1 MPYADPI
8 KQKEYWKQYQLKNR
22 NKILKR
28 KKEYYL
34 KNKEQIIEKQFKYYL
49 ENKEKINN
57 YKNKYHKK
65 RRQTDPKYKILTTL
79 RDRIRSALKNN
90 QSGMA
95 SKSKNTKK
103 LLGCTVD
110 ELWIHLEKQFKPGM
124 TRKNHGKWHIDHIIP
139 CSSFDLTRPEEQ
151 VKCFHYTNLQP
162 LWAIDNF
169 IKGAKHEEKIL

>member
-57 YKNKYHKK
+57 
-65 RRQTDPKYKILTTL
+65 
-79 RDRIRSALKNN
+79 
-90 QSGMA
+90 
-95 SKSKNTKK
+95 
-103 LLGCTVD
+103 
-110 ELWIHLEKQFKPGM
+110 
-124 TRKNHGKWHIDHIIP
+124 
-139 CSSFDLTRPEEQ
+139 
-151 VKCFHYTNLQP
+151 
-162 LWAIDNF
+162 
-169 IKGAKHEEKIL
+169 

>member
-8 KQKEYWKQYQLKNR
+8 KQKEYFKKYRLKNR
-22 NKILKR
+22 DKILKR
-28 KKEYYL
+28 KKEYRL
-34 KNKEQIIEKQFKYYL
+34 KNKEEILKKWKKYYL
-49 ENKEKINN
+49 ENKEKINI
-57 YKNKYHKK
+57 YKNKYQKK
-65 RRQTDPKYKILTTL
+65 RKKTDPKYKILVTL
-79 RDRIRSALKNN
+79 RNRIFSALKNN
-90 QSGMA
+90 QNGMA

-169 IKGAKHEEKIL
+169 IKGAKHEEKM

>member
-8 KQKEYWKQYQLKNR
+8 KQKEYYKQYRLKNK
-22 NKILKR
+22 NKILEV
-28 KKEYYL
+28 KKDYRL
-34 KNKEQIIEKQFKYYL
+34 KNKKEILKKWKKYYL
-49 ENKEKINN
+49 ENKEKINE
-57 YKNKYHKK
+57 YKKQYHKK
-65 RRQTDPKYKILTTL
+65 RRQTDPKYKILNTL

-90 QSGMA
+90 RKGMA

-110 ELWIHLEKQFKPGM
+110 ELWIHLQKQFKPGM
-124 TRKNHGKWHIDHIIP
+124 TKENHGKWHIDHIIP
-139 CSSFDLTRPEEQ
+139 CSSFDLTQPEEQ

-169 IKGAKHEEKIL
+169 KKGG